1 METRKTKKIDF
12 SYDRFGR
19 MADKYFN
26 DGNYV
31 SALRFA
37 YKQYDG
43 FGGDGDVYTRLAD
56 IYENMGLYSS
66 ALNFWYKFLDESSVE
81 DLPDIYEGL
90 AVNYLNMGNDSQS
103 AYYYNQLI
111 DVDDSLPD
119 ETKYEIAETFSV
131 KKKDRF
137 RFVYPPEKADYSKE
151 LEIGSFALK
160 NGDCERAINYLSKV
174 AKGSKEYVRAQEL
187 QAVAY
192 LLSERANT
200 AEQICLDIL
209 REYPENVQASSTL
222 CAAYLEQ
229 DEREKSLELA
239 QKLVDGK
246 QENADDIYKVATV
259 CCENGLHQAA
269 YQKFRDL
276 EKDMP
281 YDGRMLYFRAVAA
294 AKSGYLKEAAEDFER
309 LCTIYP
315 DAAVA
320 KYYLE
325 RLKEWHKGDPI
336 PEFTYFYRV
345 PEEERVRRCELLT
358 QIAKMTKEEAEL
370 FGEIAQSDGLFRW
383 CFDEMDGADHDL
395 QYLALAIAVY
405 TSANAFLRDVLLD
418 CEVLDVLK
426 IETLRMLLERNE
438 NATFGLVLC
447 NIYRKVRLLKVEIG
461 RKKRKKFIEGYAKLA
476 SKFIAV
482 NETYPKKLKIATE
495 KLYRDLQASERLELI
510 ESSDDVACAVY
521 FLSGLK
527 ELGKDIEQISKAFE
541 ANPEKV
547 RALLSF
553 GESVAQ
559 ENKQTTREEKDYETY

>member
-1 METRKTKKIDF
+1 MEGRKTKKIDF

-37 YKQYDG
+37 YKQYEE

-66 ALNFWYKFLDESSVE
+66 ALNYWYKFLDESSVE

-151 LEIGSFALK
+151 MEKGSFALK
-160 NGDCERAINYLSKV
+160 NGDCDRAIKYLSRV
-174 AKGSKEYVRAQEL
+174 EKGSKEYVRAQEL

-192 LLSERANT
+192 LLSERANA
-200 AEQICLDIL
+200 AEKICLDIL
-209 REYPENVQASSTL
+209 REDPENVQATSTL

-239 QKLVDGK
+239 QKLVEGK

-281 YDGRMLYFRAVAA
+281 YDGRMLYFRAIAA
-294 AKSGYLKEAAEDFER
+294 AKSGYLKESAEDFER

-315 DAAVA
+315 DAVVA

-325 RLKEWHKGDPI
+325 RLKEWCKGEPL
-336 PEFTYFYRV
+336 PEFTYFYRL
-345 PEEERVRRCELLT
+345 PDEERARRCDLLT
-358 QIAKMTKEEAEL
+358 QITKMTKEEAEL

-405 TSANAFLRDVLLD
+405 TSANSFLRDVLLD

-461 RKKRKKFIEGYAKLA
+461 RKKRKKFIAGYAKIA

-482 NETYPKKLKIATE
+482 NETYSKKLKTATE
-495 KLYRDLQASERLELI
+495 KLYRDLQASERLDLI

-527 ELGKDIEQISKAFE
+527 ELGKDIDQISKAFE
-541 ANPEKV
+541 ANPAKV
-547 RALLSF
+547 RALLASS
-553 GESVAQ
+553 ESASQ
-559 ENKQTTREEKDYETY
+559 EEKSTREEKDYETY